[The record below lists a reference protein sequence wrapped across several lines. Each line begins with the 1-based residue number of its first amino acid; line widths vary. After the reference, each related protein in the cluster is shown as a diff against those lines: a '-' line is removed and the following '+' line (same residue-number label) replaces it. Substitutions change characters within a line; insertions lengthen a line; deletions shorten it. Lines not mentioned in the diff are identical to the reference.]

1 MFTAIVMTSPGREAN
16 LVACLR
22 MLQQQSLQPL
32 EVLVAD
38 DGSARGQQMA
48 AVFEKSLNLRYFWRP
63 NDCCVARSRNIGA
76 AAARAEWLV
85 FLDSD
90 MLLHPEALAAY
101 ATVLRDFPR
110 QVFFGYFGNL
120 RTALSPSLF
129 LPERQVMWCDRRF
142 ETYAPEGLIPAYNM
156 ARFPHEWAWSGHF
169 ALRRQIYEQVQGFD
183 ERFVGWGDEDL
194 DFAFRLIQAGHQV
207 HFFLDAWAEQQVH
220 RRDEPFHTLATEGR
234 SHAYISNYEPVY
246 YKVQFL
252 RSPQGWQR
260 LSQAIFDHYLQN
272 IPGSPEHPEYR
283 LMHTLPPESGSG
295 MPGSAGS

>member
-38 DGSARGQQMA
+38 DGSARGQQLA

-76 AAARAEWLV
+76 AAARSEWLV

-90 MLLHPEALAAY
+90 MLLHPGALAAY

-110 QVFFGYFGNL
+110 HVFFGYFGNL
-120 RTALSPSLF
+120 RTSLSPSLF

-169 ALRRQIYEQVQGFD
+169 ALRRQIYEQVKGFD

-220 RRDEPFHTLATEGR
+220 RRDEPFHTLATEAR
-234 SHAYISNYEPVY
+234 RHAYTSNYEPVD

-295 MPGSAGS
+295 TPGSAAS